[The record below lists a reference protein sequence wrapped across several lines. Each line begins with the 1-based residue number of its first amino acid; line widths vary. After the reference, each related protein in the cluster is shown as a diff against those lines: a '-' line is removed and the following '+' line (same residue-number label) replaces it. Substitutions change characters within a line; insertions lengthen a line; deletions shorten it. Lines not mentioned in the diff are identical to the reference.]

1 MKYALFDENS
11 NLQTCLIGGVHQIPA
26 SAVKIDHNLFLRLT
40 QETDGIWRQVGDEII
55 KEPFSQVAPDYS
67 RRVAAERYE
76 REDSAVSVD
85 GLLIATSRE
94 SAGLIYGAGLSAMLD
109 PDYCCNFKTLDGF
122 VEIGA
127 QQILA
132 IAKAVRTHV
141 QACFDRELALLQ
153 AVEAGTYSD
162 EMLKEGWPDSVPKT
176 PIPPPQ

>member
-11 NLQTCLIGGVHQIPA
+11 NLQTCLIEGVHPIPF
-26 SAVKIDHNLFLRLT
+26 SAVKIDQNLFVRLT
-40 QETDGIWRQVGDEII
+40 QETDGLWRKVGDEII
-55 KEPFSQVAPDYS
+55 KEPFAPMAPDYAQ
-67 RRVAAERYE
+67 RIAAQRYE

-85 GLLIATSRE
+85 GLSIATSRE

-109 PDYCCNFKTLDGF
+109 PDYRCNFKTLDGF

-132 IAKAVRTHV
+132 IAKAVRAHV
-141 QACFDRELALLQ
+141 QACFDRELELLE

-162 EMLKEGWPDSVPKT
+162 EMHKEGWPDSSAAT
-176 PIPPPQ
+176 PIPAPQ